1 MSKTAAGLL
10 TQLRGQLKDQQ
21 ERERQARNIER
32 LDIAQVGLTNG
43 AFGIPGSTLEELA
56 TNAAGPPS
64 ENYSDADRDN
74 DRRLFDP
81 KALEHDGW
89 TKKPNGKWRG
99 PKACP
104 SADIPASDRETDQQS
119 VAELVAGDEAAKQWL
134 DYLTKMAA
142 PEGWQARQDRR
153 TWLLRG
159 RLENALRHPEHLKTL
174 RKLTVGKDRALFEEP
189 MVSDDGWARS

>member
-1 MSKTAAGLL
+1 MPKTAAGLL

-81 KALEHDGW
+81 KVLELDGW
-89 TKKPNGKWRG
+89 TKGADGWWRG
-99 PKACP
+99 LKRAPR
-104 SADIPASDRETDQQS
+104 PA
-119 VAELVAGDEAAKQWL
+119 
-134 DYLTKMAA
+134 
-142 PEGWQARQDRR
+142 
-153 TWLLRG
+153 
-159 RLENALRHPEHLKTL
+159 
-174 RKLTVGKDRALFEEP
+174 
-189 MVSDDGWARS
+189 